1 MDGSQTLS
9 HTEQTAKSEPL
20 AGTNAIETAV
30 FAIELAQPQT
40 PDRVE
45 AIKQALDAF
54 AQELPGEHIAQQP
67 NMFVAFGP
75 TLPPF
80 GEALRFVAK
89 PTGDHAWRVQLT
101 GNVLQVIC
109 TEYTRF
115 SEVWGRAHKYVQAM
129 LAAAD
134 PDCIVTSVSHQYIDK
149 FLYPAGMTLHQ
160 YSMAELF
167 SRDTAYLTPQAWN
180 SGLEWHVYQ
189 GWFDYANAESRRM
202 LHQLNVTNATLAAP
216 MPRLA
221 SVIDHRTSLQY
232 AAAQP
237 PTAGQ
242 MAAPDGPL
250 DAHMAELHAAHKAVI
265 AQLLRLEKRQEIG
278 MEI

>member
-1 MDGSQTLS
+1 MSQ
-9 HTEQTAKSEPL
+9 TEQTAKSEPL

-40 PDRVE
+40 PDRVQ
-45 AIKQALDAF
+45 AIKLALDGF
-54 AQELPGEHIAQQP
+54 AQELPGEQTAQQP

-115 SEVWGRAHKYVQAM
+115 SEVWGRAHKYLQAM
-129 LAAAD
+129 LAAAA

-149 FLYPAGMTLHQ
+149 FLYPADMPPPQ
-160 YSMAELF
+160 YSMDELF
-167 SRDTAYLTPQAWN
+167 RRDTAYLTPQAWN

-189 GWFDYANAESRRM
+189 GWFDYTNAESRRM
-202 LHQLNVTNATLAAP
+202 LHQLNITNAALAAP
-216 MPRLA
+216 TPRLA
-221 SVIDHRTSLQY
+221 SVIDHRCSLQY
-232 AAAQP
+232 AIEQP

-242 MAAPDGPL
+242 LAAPDGPL
-250 DAHMAELHAAHKAVI
+250 DAYMAEMHTAHKAVI
-265 AQLLRLEKRQEIG
+265 AQLLSPEKLQEIG

>member
-1 MDGSQTLS
+1 MSQ
-9 HTEQTAKSEPL
+9 TEQTAKSVPL
-20 AGTNAIETAV
+20 AGHNAIETAV

-40 PDRVE
+40 PDRVQ
-45 AIKQALDAF
+45 AIKTALDGF
-54 AQELPGEHIAQQP
+54 AQELPGEQTAQQS

-89 PTGDHAWRVQLT
+89 PSGDHAWRVQLT
-101 GNVLQVIC
+101 GNVLQVMC

-115 SEVWGRAHKYVQAM
+115 ADVWGKARRYLQAM

-134 PDCIVTSVSHQYIDK
+134 PDCIVASVSHQYIDK
-149 FLYPAGMTLHQ
+149 FLYPAGMALAE
-160 YSMAELF
+160 YSMEELF
-167 SRDTAYLTPQAWN
+167 TRDTPYLTPQSWQ

-189 GWFDYANAESRRM
+189 GWFDYAPDNSRRT

-221 SVIDHRTSLQY
+221 SVIDHRGSLQY

-242 MAAPDGPL
+242 LAAADGPL
-250 DAHMAELHAAHKAVI
+250 NAYMAELHDAHKAVFS
-265 AQLLRLEKRQEIG
+265 QLVCPEKLQEIG